1 MRIKTEKTEKVEGLS
16 DRVRDELIMDFCRN
30 CEDHDAD
37 ESSCADHT
45 CVVWT
50 CFGALL
56 DGVAE
61 RGMP

>member
-16 DRVRDELIMDFCRN
+16 DRVRDELIVDFCQE
-30 CEDHDAD
+30 CEDHDEYD
-37 ESSCADHT
+37 CADHS
-45 CVVWT
+45 CVVWA

-61 RGMP
+61 RGGPR